1 MSHDY
6 PSRHYR
12 RQYRCSDSAWQY
24 AEPPCT
30 EKRRHKARQ
39 DIGENLLKYSSRVL
53 PDTTGLRRSCCERA
67 RLPRWT
73 VPGPRSDKTST
84 QSAELSAKSA
94 LSSSTRIGLDR
105 RKYSDEKMGFTSAD
119 SIDKPF
125 SGTDGS
131 DMETTRTYT
140 LTKFRPNIC
149 ALADCSRPTGNWDSR
164 SADRGRSGRFPAGGG
179 GGIRNRT
186 LRRPRNFPHEISRN
200 FSSSSASHLENPVHA
215 EPDAVR
221 TWNES
226 WKKSK
231 LLLEALHSQRMLERR
246 AMEMRKQKKKQQR
259 KVSKVERAID
269 AEEDL
274 KSILE
279 QLRLANL
286 SESKTKSSQEEE
298 KHPAYFL
305 LKVSQESI
313 AELKNRN
320 GVLKDMKL
328 VLASEKNSRTD
339 VSRKTEHT
347 VRMKDQIL
355 QTCYVTEE
363 PRLPNPQ
370 QETPRETSRLSCN
383 LCEKVEKDIRSQN
396 ELNVSMLGQMKDV
409 MQQLVAMTNLLRD
422 MILHKQS
429 QAPSDSNS
437 SKATKNVET
446 EVYADSSS
454 QTLVDEEEQ
463 KASANEEGRKS
474 SVGSKSGERD
484 LSVTTSDVPKLNK
497 LDELPFAPEYR
508 EFEEQRASEEKRRKG
523 GFFKMCCW
531 SLRDVD
537 SLPDNYTDEDVRDNR
552 SEKAEEGEHVVGDFR
567 RDAMN
572 YWERRCSSSAADDW
586 EKCVHGKRSVHRS
599 CSSHSNMC
607 SPTGEN

>member
-131 DMETTRTYT
+131 DMETTHFQSV
-140 LTKFRPNIC
+140 LMQ
-149 ALADCSRPTGNWDSR
+149 
-164 SADRGRSGRFPAGGG
+164 
-179 GGIRNRT
+179 
-186 LRRPRNFPHEISRN
+186 
-200 FSSSSASHLENPVHA
+200 HLENPVHA

-567 RDAMN
+567 RDLN
-572 YWERRCSSSAADDW
+572 
-586 EKCVHGKRSVHRS
+586 K
-599 CSSHSNMC
+599 N
-607 SPTGEN
+607 

>member
-305 LKVSQESI
+305 LK
-313 AELKNRN
+313 
-320 GVLKDMKL
+320 
-328 VLASEKNSRTD
+328 
-339 VSRKTEHT
+339 
-347 VRMKDQIL
+347 
-355 QTCYVTEE
+355 
-363 PRLPNPQ
+363 
-370 QETPRETSRLSCN
+370 ETPRETSRLSCN

-567 RDAMN
+567 SAEGTADIG
-572 YWERRCSSSAADDW
+572 RRPQHC
-586 EKCVHGKRSVHRS
+586 KRNR
-599 CSSHSNMC
+599 
-607 SPTGEN
+607 

>member
-131 DMETTRTYT
+131 DMETTHFQSV
-140 LTKFRPNIC
+140 LMQ
-149 ALADCSRPTGNWDSR
+149 
-164 SADRGRSGRFPAGGG
+164 
-179 GGIRNRT
+179 
-186 LRRPRNFPHEISRN
+186 
-200 FSSSSASHLENPVHA
+200 HLENPVHA

-370 QETPRETSRLSCN
+370 Q
-383 LCEKVEKDIRSQN
+383 
-396 ELNVSMLGQMKDV
+396 
-409 MQQLVAMTNLLRD
+409 
-422 MILHKQS
+422 
-429 QAPSDSNS
+429 
-437 SKATKNVET
+437 
-446 EVYADSSS
+446 
-454 QTLVDEEEQ
+454 
-463 KASANEEGRKS
+463 
-474 SVGSKSGERD
+474 D
-484 LSVTTSDVPKLNK
+484 L
-497 LDELPFAPEYR
+497 
-508 EFEEQRASEEKRRKG
+508 
-523 GFFKMCCW
+523 
-531 SLRDVD
+531 
-537 SLPDNYTDEDVRDNR
+537 
-552 SEKAEEGEHVVGDFR
+552 
-567 RDAMN
+567 
-572 YWERRCSSSAADDW
+572 
-586 EKCVHGKRSVHRS
+586 
-599 CSSHSNMC
+599 
-607 SPTGEN
+607 